1 MLGPNKNIF
10 LYWAGTGNQF
20 CIEPNGGSWWGLERT
35 KIQFKNGQ
43 MLSEDCIGKFKMSTV
58 ILEN

>member
-1 MLGPNKNIF
+1 MF
-10 LYWAGTGNQF
+10 LYWVGTGNQF